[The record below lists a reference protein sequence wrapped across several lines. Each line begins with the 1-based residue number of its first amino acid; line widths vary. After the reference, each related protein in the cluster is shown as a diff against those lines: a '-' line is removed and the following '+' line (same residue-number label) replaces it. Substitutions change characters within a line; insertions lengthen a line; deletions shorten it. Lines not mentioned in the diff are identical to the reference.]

1 MSNEL
6 DELRAA
12 AAGARVITDPDL
24 MESYRRDQTPVVAAG
39 RPRCVL
45 LARTTAQVAGA
56 LAWAQRHQVPV
67 VPRGGGTSLAGGAT
81 ATDGCL
87 VLSTARMTTIS
98 ELDPDNEI
106 AVAEAGVVN
115 ADLDRAAAEHGL
127 MYAPDPS
134 SYETATIGGNLATN
148 AGGLRCVKYGVTRDS
163 VLGLEVVL
171 AGGRVLRTGR
181 RTMKGVTGYDL
192 TGLFV
197 GSEGTL
203 GVITSATLRLRPRPA
218 LYPVTVAAGF
228 TSFAAGA
235 GAVTAILAAR
245 LRPSLLE
252 LMDSATLR
260 AIDDW
265 KSTGFGDSVQALLIA
280 QDDGESADSSG
291 RLMREI
297 CLREGAVMAELSQSE
312 AESRQLLDL
321 RRLSYPA
328 IERLGVP
335 LVEDVCVPRTR
346 LPEMVARIDQ
356 AGARHGVFIATVAHA
371 GDGNLH
377 PVFVF
382 DRGLPE
388 VPAAVWSAA
397 DEVFRAALELGGTL
411 TGEHGVGMIKRRW
424 LGDEL
429 SEESMTVHHAIKDA
443 LDPAGIM
450 NPGKVLSA
458 APRPPP
464 SDHSDA
470 DSHANP
476 SGSVK
481 GPASLPMVSR
491 CDPVPSGDTPAS
503 LASARRP

>member
-1 MSNEL
+1 MSDEL
-6 DELRAA
+6 DELRTA
-12 AAGARVITDPDL
+12 AAGARVITDPGQ
-24 MESYRRDQTPVVAAG
+24 MESYRYDQTPVVTPG
-39 RPRCVL
+39 QPRCVL
-45 LARTTAQVAGA
+45 LAASTQDVVAA
-56 LAWAQRHQVPV
+56 LDWAQRHRVPV

-87 VLSTARMTTIS
+87 ILSTARMTSILEVDAAN
-98 ELDPDNEI
+98 EL
-106 AVAEAGVVN
+106 AVAEAGVIN

-134 SYETATIGGNLATN
+134 SFEIATIGGNLATN

-171 AGGRVLRTGR
+171 PGGRVLRTGR

-203 GVITSATLRLRPRPA
+203 GVITSATLRLRPRPVR
-218 LYPVTVAAGF
+218 YPVTLAAGFASVAAG
-228 TSFAAGA
+228 AE
-235 GAVTAILAAR
+235 AVTSILAAR
-245 LRPSLLE
+245 IRPSLLE

-260 AIDDW
+260 AIDQW
-265 KSTGFGDSVQALLIA
+265 KNTGFDSAVQALLIA
-280 QDDGESADSSG
+280 QDDSDSADHG
-291 RLMREI
+291 AARMREL
-297 CLREGAVMAELSQSE
+297 CLAAGASMAEVSASE
-312 AESRQLLDL
+312 GESRQLLEL

-328 IERLGVP
+328 IERLGVA

-346 LPEMVARIDQ
+346 LPEMVARIE
-356 AGARHGVFIATVAHA
+356 AAAARHDVYIATVAHA

-424 LGDEL
+424 LGEEL
-429 SEESMTVHHAIKDA
+429 GPESMAVHQAIKDA
-443 LDPAGIM
+443 LDPDGIM
-450 NPGKVLSA
+450 NPGKVL
-458 APRPPP
+458 
-464 SDHSDA
+464 
-470 DSHANP
+470 
-476 SGSVK
+476 
-481 GPASLPMVSR
+481 
-491 CDPVPSGDTPAS
+491 
-503 LASARRP
+503 